1 MENNIEEKPEIS
13 QEDLAL
19 LRIEREAG
27 FSYKQKKKRLFAIIF
42 DALQKQFNFKQWAN
56 SRN

>member
-42 DALQKQFNFKQWAN
+42 DALQKQFNFKQ
-56 SRN
+56 